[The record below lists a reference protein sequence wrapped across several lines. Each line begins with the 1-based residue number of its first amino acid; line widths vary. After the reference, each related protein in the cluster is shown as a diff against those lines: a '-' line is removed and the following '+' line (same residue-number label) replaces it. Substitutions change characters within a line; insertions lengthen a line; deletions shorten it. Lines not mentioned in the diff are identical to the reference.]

1 MTIRSVSELSFCF
14 YWVFVCFFFVAT
26 PDLMHKRVEERERER
41 ETRKIAETKKR
52 TIIPASMRSMS
63 PGEKNKTTTSR
74 PLALLL
80 PSYQVMSD
88 VSAGS
93 TFFFSPGLLLF
104 FYFSSLTAWIRVEV
118 AVDVNLG
125 D

>member
-1 MTIRSVSELSFCF
+1 
-14 YWVFVCFFFVAT
+14 
-26 PDLMHKRVEERERER
+26 
-41 ETRKIAETKKR
+41 
-52 TIIPASMRSMS
+52 MS